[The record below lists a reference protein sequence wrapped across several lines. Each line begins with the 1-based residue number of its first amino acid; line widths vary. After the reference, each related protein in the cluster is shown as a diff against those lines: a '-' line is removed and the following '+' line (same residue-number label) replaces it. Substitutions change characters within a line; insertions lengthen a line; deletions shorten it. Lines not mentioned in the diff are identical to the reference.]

1 MIKQSPYRNIFVY
14 FRGAAINQTQVDRQ
28 LEDNITKSLI
38 NLFEHSDK
46 KLLKDFLNNIGIDI
60 SPDNVIFDLQVANP
74 ESRPDALIRTNEY
87 DIYIESKYEAPLNDV
102 QLQNHIKHIEKTNGY
117 LLYISKQK
125 YKEEIKQKYCG
136 DKIRFLNWFE
146 IADFIIKE
154 RDRNAYPKNTVTNFL
169 SKQFIDF
176 MEELN
181 MIPFNGWKNRDFES
195 FLVTENENLRV
206 AEDERKRVK
215 EKLEQFLNESKE
227 LIDQKYDFYKGCR
240 LYIGNLDKE
249 HVWGAIKFSDE
260 SLINQ
265 IHISVIMNAYN
276 LSIGIQLEGN
286 KPTQLAIEKIKNSKE
301 KFQEILIK
309 LTNFNFVIRKRY
321 QIQAS
326 KWDSIVVASIVLGA
340 EITNDDL
347 EFIIKKMEQYRYV
360 ELRIARIYD
369 KHEVINR
376 GQKFIEESVDSLLI
390 ADEMIQFLR

>member
-14 FRGAAINQTQVDRQ
+14 FRGAAVNQTQVDRQ

-46 KLLKDFLNNIGIDI
+46 NLLKDFLKSIDIII
-60 SPDNVIFDLQVANP
+60 SPDNVIFGLQVANSD
-74 ESRPDALIRTNEY
+74 SRPDALIRTNEC
-87 DIYIESKYEAPLNDV
+87 DIYIESKYGAPFDGD
-102 QLQNHIKHIEKTNGY
+102 QLQKYIEIKDASGY
-117 LLYISKQK
+117 ILYISKQK
-125 YKEEIKQKYCG
+125 YKEEIKRKYY
-136 DKIRFLNWFE
+136 DDNVIFLNWSE
-146 IADFIIKE
+146 IADFIMKE
-154 RDRNAYPKNTVTNFL
+154 RDRNAYPKNTITNFL

-181 MIPFNGWKNRDFES
+181 MIPFKGWKNRDFES
-195 FLVTENENLRV
+195 FLSTENENLKL

-227 LIDQKYDFYKGCR
+227 LIDEKYDFYKGCK

-276 LSIGIQLEGN
+276 LSIGIQIEGN
-286 KPTQLAIEKIKNSKE
+286 KPTQVAIEKIKNRKV
-301 KFQEILIK
+301 KFQEILKK
-309 LTNFNFVIRKRY
+309 LTNFNYVIRKRY

-326 KWDSIVVASIVLGA
+326 KWDSSVVAKIVLGA

-347 EFIIKKMEQYRYV
+347 EYIVKKMEQYKYV

-369 KHEVINR
+369 KHEVINK
-376 GQKFIEESVDSLLI
+376 GQKFIEECVDSLVI
-390 ADEMIQFLR
+390 VDEMIQFLR

>member
-14 FRGAAINQTQVDRQ
+14 FRGAAVNQTQVDRQ

-46 KLLKDFLNNIGIDI
+46 NLLKDFLNNIGITI

-87 DIYIESKYEAPLNDV
+87 DIYVESKYEAPLDDV
-102 QLQNHIKHIEKTNGY
+102 QLQKHIKHIEKTNGY

-125 YKEEIKQKYCG
+125 YKEEIMQKYCR
-136 DKIRFLNWFE
+136 DKVIFFNWSG

-154 RDRNAYPKNTVTNFL
+154 RDRNAYPKKTITNFL
-169 SKQFIDF
+169 TKQFIDF

-181 MIPFNGWKNRDFES
+181 MITFNGWKNRDFES

-215 EKLEQFLNESKE
+215 EKLKQFLTESKE
-227 LIDQKYDFYKGCR
+227 KLVQKCDFYNGCD

-249 HVWGAIKFSDE
+249 HVWGAIKFDDG
-260 SLINQ
+260 SLIDQ
-265 IHISVIMNAYN
+265 IHINVSMNAYIF
-276 LSIGIQLEGN
+276 SIGIQIEGI
-286 KPTQLAIEKIKNSKE
+286 KPSTRAIKVIKNNKD
-301 KFQEILIK
+301 KFLEILKK
-309 LTNFNFVIRKRY
+309 LPHFHYVIRDRY
-321 QIQAS
+321 QIQAA
-326 KWDSIVVASIVLGA
+326 KWDSSVVAEIVLGA

-347 EFIIKKMEQYRYV
+347 EYIVKKMEQYKYV

-369 KHEVINR
+369 KHKVINK
-376 GQKFIEESVDSLLI
+376 GQKFIEECVDSLVI
-390 ADEMIQFLR
+390 VDEMIQFLR